1 MPTPD
6 KNKAALDGLIAKA
19 NAATGGADTTV
30 TDAVD
35 TLIAGFGQG
44 GGGGSGTDVAS
55 YLKDLQFSFT
65 GVDFTGNPNVVL
77 SLLNVPR
84 SCANAFN
91 DSTGVETIALKSPAG
106 STAGSTMFSNC
117 SAKMIDLTDF
127 KIQFTTC
134 NNMFSLCRQLTEIKG
149 ELDLSL
155 CTNVSNMFRDAGRE
169 TIPLTEVRFKAGTI
183 KLATNMSL
191 NQADKLSD
199 ASIQSIID
207 GLADLTGS
215 TAQTLMLHATVGA
228 KLTDAQKAAASAK
241 NWTLA
246 Y

>member
-1 MPTPD
+1 MSVELESA
-6 KNKAALDGLIAKA
+6 KRLNALKAKA
-19 NAATGGADTTV
+19 DAKTGESSDTLSE
-30 TDAVD
+30 AVD

-55 YLKDLQFSFT
+55 YLKDLQYSFT

-91 DSTGVETIALKSPAG
+91 GSTGVETITLKSPTG
-106 STAGSTMFSNC
+106 SVPGPTMFSDC

-134 NNMFSLCRQLTEIKG
+134 SNMFSLCKQLTEIKG

-155 CTNVSNMFRDAGRE
+155 CTNVSNMFRDAGVP

-183 KLATNMSL
+183 NLATNMWL

-215 TAQTLMLHATVGA
+215 TAQTLTLHADVKS
-228 KLTDAQKAAASAK
+228 KLTDGQITTITGK

-246 Y
+246 